1 MPLWNL
7 FLTMLWFFRF
17 ISWVSL
23 VFVVIGD
30 LFRTDMSGWGKALW
44 VFFLIILPFVGVFAY
59 VIARH
64 GTIREPSWA
73 QAMTAEGAHRGYAE
87 AVTGSS
93 VADEVGHLAE
103 LRNQGVLSNA
113 EVDARESAL
122 LR

>member
-7 FLTMLWFFRF
+7 FLTMLWFFLF

-44 VFFLIILPFVGVFAY
+44 AFFLIIFPFVGVFAY

-64 GTIREPSWA
+64 GTIREPSWT
-73 QAMTAEGAHRGYAE
+73 QAMTAGGGRRGYPE
-87 AVTGSS
+87 AVIGSS

-113 EVDARESAL
+113 EFDARKSAL